1 MNLAP
6 NGKQSNLNAEQYKLV
21 RTPAFKKWFGDWEN
35 DPENA
40 SKVVDENG
48 EPLVVYRGSKSK
60 NPNYIPHKHELSKG
74 IYFSTKKEVAKL
86 YTTNFWQNWVGRV
99 FDCFLS
105 IKNIDYYDTLKL
117 KSNIYQVDFK
127 YYNNLVIESKKNNYD
142 GIRCDNFID
151 VPDLQSIFPQEPIDY
166 VATTFIVFEPN
177 QIKLADG
184 SNTTFDENSDDV
196 RYEQGGI
203 LSNWNYSIGGL

>member
-142 GIRCDNFID
+142 GIRWDNFID